1 MASGKKGGKDGKG
14 RDSKKDGGRKS
25 DGEPG
30 APNES
35 DDVATAQGQASL
47 RDATADEKEAWGKIN
62 DRDVSRS
69 LRELWDKIPPAY
81 RMAVIEYFKD
91 ITEEEDG
98 ESAAK

>member
-1 MASGKKGGKDGKG
+1 MAQGKKGGKDGKD

-25 DGEPG
+25 DGNPG

-35 DDVATAQGQASL
+35 DEVATAQGQADL
-47 RDATADEKEAWGKIN
+47 RDATADEKEAWGQIN

-81 RMAVIEYFKD
+81 RLSVIEYFKD
-91 ITEEEDG
+91 ITDEED
-98 ESAAK
+98 EQASK